1 TAAVQNV
8 TFSPDGQMLLSGGAD
23 GTTRLWNVGDG
34 REIRRFA
41 GHQGSLGAYGSVAF
55 LYDGACGNRWRR
67 WRHSLPAHRPS
78 GGDGCLETPVVAGT
92 DDQRTEPVR
101 SRMPY

>member
-1 TAAVQNV
+1 M

-41 GHQGSLGAYGSVAF
+41 GH
-55 LYDGACGNRWRR
+55 
-67 WRHSLPAHRPS
+67 
-78 GGDGCLETPVVAGT
+78 
-92 DDQRTEPVR
+92 
-101 SRMPY
+101 